1 MMLLGAIAAVLLAA
15 VAKRRI
21 GAARPKYRAG
31 SDTPHAEAHE
41 APAAGTIDSA
51 EFDEMYGGH
60 VPPDVKRAVHSLG
73 GTSMRILPQCEDG
86 TYLSGIY
93 DRGDDNYARAL
104 ATAIADE
111 NIVVMDCIL
120 ENGGSFEGCRD
131 CRGQTPLLAACFA
144 GSTKIAKHLL
154 ARGADITAKTT
165 MDGIPDRPTCLHI
178 AAYYNYEALADVLLA
193 HGAPVD
199 EPMDD
204 GATPLFV
211 ACKEGHS
218 EVAGRLL
225 GAGADVA
232 TTTQKKNLWTCLHY
246 AAYNNRPALVDVLL
260 AHGAPVDEPTTPDAR
275 GGASPL
281 FVACEKGHTEVA
293 RKLLNAGA
301 DPHFAR
307 ADGTTPLT
315 MTFEGACDIKALLN
329 NTLAA

>member
-1 MMLLGAIAAVLLAA
+1 MMLLSAIAAVLLAV

-120 ENGGSFEGCRD
+120 AHGGSFEGCRD

-144 GSTKIAKHLL
+144 AQQRLPNTYWRAARISRRKQRWMGSRIA
-154 ARGADITAKTT
+154 RRVCT
-165 MDGIPDRPTCLHI
+165 
-178 AAYYNYEALADVLLA
+178 
-193 HGAPVD
+193 
-199 EPMDD
+199 
-204 GATPLFV
+204 
-211 ACKEGHS
+211 
-218 EVAGRLL
+218 
-225 GAGADVA
+225 
-232 TTTQKKNLWTCLHY
+232 
-246 AAYNNRPALVDVLL
+246 
-260 AHGAPVDEPTTPDAR
+260 
-275 GGASPL
+275 
-281 FVACEKGHTEVA
+281 
-293 RKLLNAGA
+293 
-301 DPHFAR
+301 
-307 ADGTTPLT
+307 
-315 MTFEGACDIKALLN
+315 
-329 NTLAA
+329 

>member
-1 MMLLGAIAAVLLAA
+1 MLLSAIAAVLLAA

-21 GAARPKYRAG
+21 GAARPKYRARTNTAQ
-31 SDTPHAEAHE
+31 DAHPEA
-41 APAAGTIDSA
+41 
-51 EFDEMYGGH
+51 H
-60 VPPDVKRAVHSLG
+60 VPPDVKRVIHSLG
-73 GTSMRILPQCEDG
+73 GSNARILPQCEDG

-120 ENGGSFEGCRD
+120 AHGGSFEGCPD

-154 ARGADITAKTT
+154 ARGADISAKTT

-178 AAYYNYEALADVLLA
+178 AAYYNYQTLADVLLA

-204 GATPLFV
+204 GASPLYV
-211 ACKEGHS
+211 ACMQGHS

-225 GAGADVA
+225 DAGADVT
-232 TTTQKKNLWTCLHY
+232 TTTQKILWTRVEIKH
-246 AAYNNRPALVDVLL
+246 R
-260 AHGAPVDEPTTPDAR
+260 
-275 GGASPL
+275 
-281 FVACEKGHTEVA
+281 
-293 RKLLNAGA
+293 AGCT
-301 DPHFAR
+301 HR
-307 ADGTTPLT
+307 N
-315 MTFEGACDIKALLN
+315 IIN
-329 NTLAA
+329 